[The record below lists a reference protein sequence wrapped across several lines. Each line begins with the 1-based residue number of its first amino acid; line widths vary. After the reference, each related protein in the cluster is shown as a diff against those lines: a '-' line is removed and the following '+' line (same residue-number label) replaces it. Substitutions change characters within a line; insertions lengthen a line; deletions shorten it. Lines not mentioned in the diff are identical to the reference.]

1 MGFHKVELEKHEKK
15 KTIQKIKRTV
25 FLEFWKPILKNI
37 KEETDEKFEK
47 IYRIRNPNL
56 VNK

>member
-1 MGFHKVELEKHEKK
+1 MQRNWENIKEYHKVELEKHEKK

-47 IYRIRNPNL
+47 IYI
-56 VNK
+56 

>member
-1 MGFHKVELEKHEKK
+1 MHTFYVKH
-15 KTIQKIKRTV
+15 TV
-25 FLEFWKPILKNI
+25 LILKNI

-47 IYRIRNPNL
+47 IYRIRNPNI